1 LRDVYN
7 GDQIIQEGRGVRPQF
22 RMLSDD
28 LIEQIIA
35 EGFQLLMDPGVR
47 VHNREALGLLADAG
61 ANVDLESQIAYIP
74 RDIVQ
79 RALET
84 APSEFYLYD
93 LGGEPV
99 VHYGGDSVQFDPG
112 SAAIT
117 LLDSETQAQRAPVT
131 ADFVK
136 FVKLVE
142 VLPQL
147 DAQSTALICTDV
159 PEEIGDLYRLY
170 LALSY
175 MRKPIV
181 TGAFRKDTWW
191 TMKDLLVAVAG
202 SEDALAERPIAIF
215 DVCPSPP
222 LLWSDLTC
230 QNMID
235 CARYGVPSELVSMP
249 LAGATA
255 PVTVAGAVVQHTAE
269 CMSGVT
275 ICQLASRGAPIVWG
289 GSPAAFDMREGTTP
303 MGAVGTWMID
313 VAYTEVG
320 KALDLPTHAYLGMS
334 DAKIVDTQCGLE
346 SAGGTLMAALDGVNM
361 VSGAGMMDFES
372 CQSYEKLV
380 IDAEIIGMAKRLI
393 AGVEARDQPIALG
406 LMRELGHRADYLG
419 QLHTAK
425 WFSKEQ
431 YIPSAV
437 IDRGSLD
444 AWKRKGSKTA
454 WERARDR
461 VGELLTGYQPSPIS
475 DDVRS
480 ELRAITLTA
489 ARTFGMDELPPL
501 PES

>member
-1 LRDVYN
+1 M
-7 GDQIIQEGRGVRPQF
+7 RPQF
-22 RMLSDD
+22 KILSDD

-35 EGFQLLMDPGVR
+35 EGFELLMDPGVR
-47 VHNREALGLLADAG
+47 VHNEEALTLLADAG
-61 ANVDLESQIAYIP
+61 AEVDFDAQIAYIP
-74 RDIVQ
+74 QDIVE

-84 APSEFYLYD
+84 APSDFDLYD
-93 LGGEPV
+93 INGEPV

-117 LLDSETQAQRAPVT
+117 VLDSETQEQRAPVT
-131 ADFVK
+131 EDFVK

-142 VLPQL
+142 TLPQL

-170 LALSY
+170 LALNY

-191 TMKDLLVAVAG
+191 TMKDMLAAVAG
-202 SEDALAERPIAIF
+202 GEEALAEKPIAIF

-235 CARYGVPSELVSMP
+235 CARYGIPSELVSMP

-255 PVTVAGAVVQHTAE
+255 PVTIAAAVVQHTAE

-275 ICQLASRGAPIVWG
+275 ICQLAEEGAPIVWG

-313 VAYTEVG
+313 TSYTAVG

-334 DAKIVDTQCGLE
+334 DAKVVDAQCGLE
-346 SAGGTLMAALDGVNM
+346 SAGGTFMAALAGVNM

-393 AGVEARDQPIALG
+393 AGVEARDEPIALD
-406 LMRELGHRADYLG
+406 LMRKLGHRADYLG
-419 QLHTAK
+419 ELHTAK
-425 WFSKEQ
+425 WFSEEQ

-444 AWKRKGSKTA
+444 AWKKKGAKTA
-454 WERARDR
+454 WERAKDR
-461 VGELLTGYQPSPIS
+461 MDALLATYEPSPIS
-475 DDVRS
+475 DDLRS
-480 ELRAITLTA
+480 ELRATTLEA
-489 ARTFGMDELPPL
+489 AQRFGMDELPPL
-501 PES
+501 PED